1 MLLDGRQGRVVNGK
15 KLSVKQ
21 NLNGKW
27 LIMSKEEADKAW
39 ESENALRQAK
49 AVEAKALANYENIRW
64 AADKA
69 HEDYSWL
76 RTQREKIDPAYAG
89 LYKVKPHAN

>member
-1 MLLDGRQGRVVNGK
+1 
-15 KLSVKQ
+15 
-21 NLNGKW
+21 
-27 LIMSKEEADKAW
+27 MSSEAW
-39 ESENALRQAK
+39 ESENALRHAK
-49 AVEAKALANYENIRW
+49 ADEAKALANYEYLRR

-89 LYKVKPHAN
+89 IYKVKPHAN

>member
-1 MLLDGRQGRVVNGK
+1 VNK
-15 KLSVKQ
+15 D
-21 NLNGKW
+21 
-27 LIMSKEEADKAW
+27 EAW

-49 AVEAKALANYENIRW
+49 AVEAKALANYENIRR

-69 HEDYSWL
+69 REDYSWL

-89 LYKVKPHAN
+89 IYKKPERPNAN

>member
-1 MLLDGRQGRVVNGK
+1 MNKD
-15 KLSVKQ
+15 
-21 NLNGKW
+21 
-27 LIMSKEEADKAW
+27 EAWAA
-39 ESENALRQAK
+39 ENALRQAK
-49 AVEAKALANYENIRW
+49 AAEAKALANYENLRR

-69 HEDYSWL
+69 HEEYSRL